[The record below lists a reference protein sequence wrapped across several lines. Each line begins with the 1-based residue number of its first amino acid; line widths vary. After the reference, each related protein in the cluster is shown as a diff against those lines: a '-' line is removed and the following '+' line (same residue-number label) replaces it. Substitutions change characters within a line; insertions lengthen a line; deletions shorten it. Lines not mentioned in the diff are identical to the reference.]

1 MNLRVCLLTL
11 AALAFGSGAYV
22 FSGLLDP
29 MSRDIGASVAAV
41 GQLQTAFVMAAA
53 IGGPLLAMWSG
64 RMDRRRLLIFALAA
78 ITLLTAWCAFA
89 SDFGLLLLLRV
100 LAGASGGVV
109 MPAAAAAAA
118 SLVPAHQRGSAIA
131 MVLGGMTLAFLLGI
145 PAGSVVGD
153 LLGWRATFLFAA
165 VLSGIACVA
174 ITIWLPG
181 VPYAATAEN
190 SRIEWGR
197 VLPPVIMTLLSFA
210 ATMPVVSYIGP
221 MLELEAGI
229 RGRAVGLFQVI
240 IGIGALLGLVVGGRV
255 ANRGAGR
262 GALAAA
268 FTTILIAQL
277 IHFVELGGGVPEG
290 LPTLM
295 LVGWAVFSSAFALF
309 ALMPIIQAR
318 LVSIAPGAAA
328 LVLAVNG
335 SMNYLGQGL
344 GAGLGGLTI
353 RLVGFP
359 SVALLGAVFS
369 LIGLL
374 LAANYYRSQ
383 KQAAASP
390 AMTNSEYS
398 DGLEVDQKGRLI

>member
-1 MNLRVCLLTL
+1 MVNPRVCLLTL

-29 MSRDIGASVAAV
+29 MARDIGSSVAAA

-64 RMDRRRLLIFALAA
+64 RMDRKRLLIVALAA

-89 SDFGLLLLLRV
+89 SNFGLLLLLRV
-100 LAGASGGVV
+100 LAGATGGVV

-165 VLSGIACVA
+165 LLSGIACVA
-174 ITIWLPG
+174 ITIWLPA
-181 VPYAATAEN
+181 VPYAAPAEN
-190 SRIEWGR
+190 HGIEWGR

-210 ATMPVVSYIGP
+210 ATMAVVSYIGP
-221 MLELEAGI
+221 VLELEAGI

-240 IGIGALLGLVVGGRV
+240 IGLGALLGLVVGGRA
-255 ANRGAGR
+255 ANNGAGR
-262 GALAAA
+262 RAVAGA
-268 FTTILIAQL
+268 FTLILVAQI
-277 IHFVELGGGVPEG
+277 IHFVELGGGAPKG

-295 LVGWAVFSSAFALF
+295 LVGWAIFSSAFALF
-309 ALMPIIQAR
+309 AIMPIIQAR
-318 LVSIAPGAAA
+318 LVSIAPSAAA

-335 SMNYLGQGL
+335 SMNYFGQGL
-344 GAGLGGLTI
+344 GAGLGGLAI
-353 RLVGFP
+353 RLAGFP
-359 SVALLGAVFS
+359 SVALLGAVLS

-374 LAANYYRSQ
+374 LAAKYHRSQ
-383 KQAAASP
+383 RQATGSSAASKP
-390 AMTNSEYS
+390 EYS
-398 DGLEVDQKGRLI
+398 HGLMGQTGWLE